1 MLPVIKEVA
10 LELASY
16 KGISTEK
23 FYLYY
28 YFEQPGL
35 LRPHSSYASYIPSKT
50 NSCFTH
56 TYCRTLRSRQC
67 DPRCSECANNC

>member
-16 KGISTEK
+16 RGISTEK

-35 LRPHSSYASYIPSKT
+35 LRPQSPHASYIPSKT
-50 NSCFTH
+50 NSHVSPTH
-56 TYCRTLRSRQC
+56 VV
-67 DPRCSECANNC
+67 